1 MDNTKLLNFCFSF
14 YQDVNDCVNNSCLNG
29 GSCMDGVNNYSCVC
43 PAGFTGNHCE
53 VGKIQVVMMIIASSF
68 FFWKSGVRHSINM
81 KHDSNI

>member
-1 MDNTKLLNFCFSF
+1 MDR
-14 YQDVNDCVNNSCLNG
+14 VNS
-29 GSCMDGVNNYSCVC
+29 YSCVC

-81 KHDSNI
+81 KQVSNI